1 MFYPQTGQT
10 ATVVRMGTAA
20 GRWVIAAT
28 VLGSGVAFLDST
40 VVNVALP
47 AISKDLHTGV
57 AGLQWVV
64 DAYLVTLT
72 ALLLLG
78 GAAGDRFGRKRV
90 FCIGLVAFG
99 LASVGCA
106 LAPNATALAI
116 ARAVE
121 GVGGAFLVPGS
132 LAIIAATFAQE
143 DRGRAVGAWS
153 GLSGISTAIGP
164 FAGGW
169 LIQVWSW
176 RLVFLINV
184 PIVIVTLLIT
194 LKHVP
199 ETREANVVPLDVVGA
214 VLASVGLATACWA
227 LIEGPSGVTTSV
239 VVAGVV
245 AVVSFVAFFAYES
258 RVEHPMLPLKLF
270 KNRQFSGANATTLAV
285 YAALGAATFLLVLEF
300 QLALGYS
307 PLEAGATLL
316 PVTFITLALSSRM
329 GALSQKIGA
338 RIPMTVGPFV
348 VAIGMLLFARI
359 HPGSTYWSTI
369 FPAMVVFGLGL
380 AITVAP
386 LTSTVMGSVDAD
398 ELGVASGVNNA
409 VARLAGL
416 LSVAILPAVIGLD
429 TTAAPLQFTNDVA
442 EAMRISAVLAALGG
456 VIAFLTVRTVR
467 PVQPVTQAALLQ
479 PCADP
484 CLVQAS

>member
-1 MFYPQTGQT
+1 VIRFGS
-10 ATVVRMGTAA
+10 AA
-20 GRWVIAAT
+20 ARWVIAAT

-47 AISKDLHTGV
+47 AIANNLHTDI

-78 GAAGDRFGRKRV
+78 GASGDRFGRKRV

-99 LASVGCA
+99 LASIACA
-106 LAPNATALAI
+106 AAPNATALAI

-121 GVGGAFLVPGS
+121 GAGGAFLVPGS

-153 GLSGISTAIGP
+153 GLGGIASAVGP
-164 FAGGW
+164 FLGGW
-169 LIQVWSW
+169 LIQAWSW

-184 PIVIVTLLIT
+184 PLIAVTLWIT

-214 VLASVGLATACWA
+214 VLASVGLASACWA

-239 VVAGVV
+239 VVATII
-245 AVVSFVAFFAYES
+245 AVVTFVVFFVYES
-258 RVEHPMLPLKLF
+258 RVEHPMLPLRLF

-285 YAALGAATFLLVLEF
+285 YAALGATTFLLILEL

-316 PVTFITLALSSRM
+316 PVTLIVLALSSRM
-329 GALSQKIGA
+329 GALAQRIGA
-338 RIPMTVGPFV
+338 RGPMTVGPIIV
-348 VAIGMLLFARI
+348 GLGMLIFSTI
-359 HPGSTYWSTI
+359 HPGSTYWSTV
-369 FPAMVVFGLGL
+369 FPGMVVFGLGL

-386 LTSTVMGSVDAD
+386 LTSTVMGAVDAD

-416 LSVAILPAVIGLD
+416 LAVAILPAVIHLD
-429 TTAAPLQFTNDVA
+429 TTLGPQAFTDRVA
-442 EAMRISAVLAALGG
+442 VAMRISAGLAFLGG
-456 VIAFLTVRTVR
+456 LIAFLTVRTVR
-467 PVQPVTQAALLQ
+467 PAQPVTQPALVQ
-479 PCADP
+479 ACADP
-484 CLVQAS
+484 CLAQAS